1 MAKDTKNQHEPL
13 PFTGTEHVLVK
24 AAITL
29 AAHIH
34 NAWKERRPVVPPSDP
49 LTFGVADCAT
59 GGDGHTLA
67 IVCLNRGDH
76 GVYLENVIVSD
87 PADVDSTARVHTK
100 EYSAMGY
107 DSSSDKPVPVPLP
120 PLLPILVPS
129 GDTAILVV
137 TISRLSKI
145 RMKKKPFGKLS
156 VSYTVVGV
164 ASVDLKK
171 EVEFSVRPPAM

>member
-1 MAKDTKNQHEPL
+1 MAKDTKNRHEPSA
-13 PFTGTEHVLVK
+13 FTGTEHALVK
-24 AAITL
+24 AATAL
-29 AAHIH
+29 AAHVH

-49 LTFGVADCAT
+49 LTFGVADSAT
-59 GGDGHTLA
+59 GRDGHTLA

-87 PADVDSTARVHTK
+87 PADVDSTARVQTK
-100 EYSAMGY
+100 EYSSISLG
-107 DSSSDKPVPVPLP
+107 SSDKPVPLP
-120 PLLPILVPS
+120 PLLPILVPP

-137 TISRLSKI
+137 TISRLSNI

-164 ASVDLKK
+164 ASADLKK
-171 EVEFSVRPPAM
+171 EVEFSVRPPAV